1 MSQSQAATERML
13 EDHAKTLTWAD
24 ITLGMTRKQI
34 EEHEKKLAATARRET
49 EMENNYN
56 FEDGHLVNPG
66 KGKKDNGMAA
76 TLAMRVSLGDTEYNI
91 VNGDDSS
98 YLSDLAEELYEDN
111 NNRRGM
117 DTEMAAVNQDT
128 EHTLALQGGKG
139 KDTAEDDEEVEKQSD
154 TPDRKMGMQDGEDQS
169 TTLSIH
175 LSAGLAYATIH
186 ANKVQL
192 NHDEG
197 QIPSSSK
204 GGSASGGE

>member
-1 MSQSQAATERML
+1 MSQRQAATERML
-13 EDHAKTLTWAD
+13 EDHAKTMTWAD

-34 EEHEKKLAATARRET
+34 KEHEKKLAATARRET

-76 TLAMRVSLGDTEYNI
+76 MLAMRVSLGDMEYNI

-98 YLSDLAEELYEDN
+98 YLSDLAEELYKDDN
-111 NNRRGM
+111 NHRGM
-117 DTEMAAVNQDT
+117 DIEMAAVHQDT
-128 EHTLALQGGKG
+128 GHTLGLQDGKS
-139 KDTAEDDEEVEKQSD
+139 KDTSKDDEEVEKQSD
-154 TPDRKMGMQDGEDQS
+154 TPDRNVGMQNGEDRS
-169 TTLSIH
+169 ATLSTH

-192 NHDEG
+192 NHEEG

-204 GGSASGGE
+204 GGSASECE